1 MLLIFS
7 SFFLQDSSY
16 DRHEAL
22 HRHTA
27 VTVAQAALLIMAF
40 AVRHSLSHSAIGD
53 LLQLLSLLLPTPSSI
68 PASYHLFQKLFKP
81 PTASVKTHFYCSN
94 KDCMSA
100 VGEVDIEC
108 KICKTEFSAEANKKS
123 GSFFLTIGLETQIK
137 SVLEADGVADQLF
150 SNKAPGDSNVSDI
163 CDGTFYRSLTD
174 LTTGSGNISLTWN
187 CDGIP
192 LFKSSTNSIWP
203 IRCTINELPPSVSVH
218 NMLVAGLWFGSCKP
232 CMSSYLLQ
240 FVNNVSAINKA
251 GGVKWIHPITKEQ
264 LSSKVYASFCSADAA
279 ARCSIQGIQ
288 QYNGQYGCSW
298 CLCKGEVVEKGRGF
312 TRAYSVVNEL
322 PRTHESIIQ
331 HGNANVASGDK
342 HTFGVKT
349 VSPLMLLQNFNMVES
364 FIVDYMHCVL
374 LGCVRQFMDLW
385 LNSKYHEKSW
395 YVGTDTNVI
404 DANLVKICPPC
415 DIKRTPRSVRK
426 AQTWKASECFNWLF
440 FYSLYV
446 LNGILRGQFLRH
458 WLLLVE
464 GVYSLLETNIS
475 RGMIESAHEKLEK
488 FVVITGKL
496 YGKEHMV
503 YNIHQLLH
511 LSDCVKRCGPLWRTS
526 AFAFEGHNIKLL
538 KLFSGTN
545 YIPTQ
550 IANSLVT
557 LTYLPGLL
565 KDSLCEDE
573 TSVRVQHAV
582 SQWLSGYPLTFS
594 AQRVRDVVVL
604 GAAESRP
611 LSVVEQTV
619 LLPLC
624 AELPANVECY
634 SRILIRGKVFC
645 THHYGERLKTN
656 SYTVELNSSVFG
668 SVVNFVFVRNL
679 NTVFVILKMFE
690 KLTLTTE
697 CSVAASA
704 SHMHVVRLTDTVVA
718 VKSDDIRQKC
728 VFLGKV
734 RRRHPHQFLIASQ
747 PNVIEMH

>member
-1 MLLIFS
+1 MTVVDE
-7 SFFLQDSSY
+7 QD
-16 DRHEAL
+16 
-22 HRHTA
+22 T
-27 VTVAQAALLIMAF
+27 
-40 AVRHSLSHSAIGD
+40 
-53 LLQLLSLLLPTPSSI
+53 
-68 PASYHLFQKLFKP
+68 
-81 PTASVKTHFYCSN
+81 
-94 KDCMSA
+94 
-100 VGEVDIEC
+100 EC
-108 KICKTEFSAEANKKS
+108 KICQTEFSAEANMKS
-123 GSFFLTIGLETQIK
+123 GCFFLTIDLETQIR
-137 SVLEADGVADQLF
+137 SVLVADGVADQLF
-150 SNKAPGDSNVSDI
+150 SNKASGYGDVSDI
-163 CDGTFYRSLTD
+163 CDGTFYQSLTD
-174 LTTGSGNISLTWN
+174 LKTGSMNISLTWN

-203 IRCTINELPPSVSVH
+203 IRCTINELPPSISVQ

-240 FVNNVSAINKA
+240 FVNNVSAINNA

-264 LSSKVYASFCSADAA
+264 FSSKVYASFCSADAA

-288 QYNGQYGCSW
+288 QYNGEYGCSW
-298 CLCKGEVVEKGRGF
+298 CLCKGEVAEKGRGF
-312 TRAYSVVNEL
+312 TRAYSTINEL
-322 PRTHESIIQ
+322 PRTHESVIQ
-331 HGNANVASGDK
+331 HGNANVASADK

-349 VSPLMLLQNFNMVES
+349 VSPLILLQNFNMVES

-374 LGCVRQFMDLW
+374 GCVRQFMDLW
-385 LNSKYHEKSW
+385 FNSKYHECAW
-395 YVGTDTNVI
+395 YVGTDTNAV
-404 DANLVKICPPC
+404 DENLLKICPPC

-446 LNGILRGQFLRH
+446 LNGILPGQFLRH
-458 WLLLVE
+458 WLLLIE
-464 GVYSLLETNIS
+464 GVYPLLGTTVS
-475 RGMIESAHEKLEK
+475 RGKIECSHEKLEK
-488 FVVITGKL
+488 FVAGTGKL

-503 YNIHQLLH
+503 YNVHQLLH
-511 LSDCVKRCGPLWRTS
+511 LSDCVERCGPLWRTS

-550 IANSLVT
+550 IANYLVT
-557 LTYLPGLL
+557 LTYLPSLL
-565 KDSLCEDE
+565 RDSLSEDE

-604 GAAESRP
+604 GAGVSRH
-611 LSVVEQTV
+611 LSAVEQTV

-624 AELPANVECY
+624 SDLPATVECY

-645 THHYGERLKTN
+645 TRHYGQHLKTN

-668 SVVNFVFVRNL
+668 SVLNFVFVRNL
-679 NTVFVILKMFE
+679 NNVFVILEMFE
-690 KLTLTTE
+690 KLKLTKE

-718 VKSDDIRQKC
+718 VKTDDIRQKC

-734 RRRHPHQFLIASQ
+734 RRKHPHQFLIASQ